1 VLQLPEPRERQQE
14 VGAANAEAQQQPAL
28 QTVEGRIVKKRSQYV
43 LQVSNDTV
51 YQLDDQQRA
60 SQYDGKP
67 VKLLGTLDQDRR
79 MIHVTN
85 IELMS

>member
-1 VLQLPEPRERQQE
+1 
-14 VGAANAEAQQQPAL
+14 
-28 QTVEGRIVKKRSQYV
+28 
-43 LQVSNDTV
+43 VSNDTV